1 MAAAFA
7 PLAGVRVLELA
18 PFLPGPFAG
27 AQLQALGAQVVKLE
41 PPGGDPGRHLPD
53 ELFAMNNRGKQSVC
67 VDLKAPD
74 ARALVQRLVAR
85 FDVVLEG
92 FRPGVAA
99 RLGVDYDTLKQA
111 RPDLIY
117 CSLSGFGQQ
126 GPRAALPGHDLT
138 YLAAGGALARPGHW
152 QGPPQRPGV
161 PVADTAGGLFAALAV
176 VSALLRRATTG
187 EGAYLDASLT
197 DAALSLAAC
206 RGLAPTQSRAHLHPA
221 NDLFTCRDG
230 ALIAAGLLEDH
241 FFNGF
246 VAALGEAG
254 NALRA
259 PQYAD
264 IASRQ
269 RHGDALQ
276 AILTAL
282 FVSRDAADWAALAD
296 AHRLPMV
303 RVLSVAQALAQQDPA
318 APAPAFPV
326 RIDGAHLPAPAR
338 SAPTL
343 GADAASVLAAIG
355 YDAAAIAA
363 LTTAGVLPPAPTT
376 EPS

>member
-1 MAAAFA
+1 MFA

-27 AQLQALGAQVVKLE
+27 AQLLALGAEVVKLE
-41 PPGGDPGRHLPD
+41 PPGGDPGRRLPD
-53 ELFAMNNRGKQSVC
+53 GLFAMNNRGKKSVC
-67 VDLKAPD
+67 VDLKAPG
-74 ARALVQRLVAR
+74 AAALVQRLVAG

-99 RLGVDYDTLKQA
+99 RLGVDYDTLRVA

-117 CSLSGFGQQ
+117 CSLSGFGQS
-126 GPRAALPGHDLT
+126 GSRAALPGHDLT

-152 QGPPQRPGV
+152 HGPPQRPGV

-176 VSALLRRATTG
+176 VSALLRRTATG

-206 RGLAPTQSRAHLHPA
+206 RGLASAQSRVHLHPA

-241 FFNGF
+241 FFDGF
-246 VAALGEAG
+246 VAMLGEAG
-254 NALRA
+254 AALRA

-264 IASRQ
+264 LAGRQ
-269 RHGDALQ
+269 RHGDALH
-276 AILTAL
+276 ATLTKL
-282 FVSRDAADWAALAD
+282 FASRDADEWEALANE
-296 AHRLPMV
+296 HRLPML
-303 RVLSVAQALAQQDPA
+303 RLRSVAQALAEQNPT

-326 RIDGAHLPAPAR
+326 RIDGEHLPTPVQ

-343 GADAASVLAAIG
+343 GADAASVLGAIG
-355 YDAAAIAA
+355 YDACAVAA
-363 LTTAGVLPPAPTT
+363 LAAAGVLLPSPT

>member
-1 MAAAFA
+1 MFA

-27 AQLQALGAQVVKLE
+27 AQLLALGAEVVKLE

-53 ELFAMNNRGKQSVC
+53 DLFAMNNRGKKSVC
-67 VDLKAPD
+67 VDLKASG
-74 ARALVQRLVAR
+74 AGELVQRLVTG

-92 FRPGVAA
+92 FRPGVAK
-99 RLGVDYDTLKQA
+99 RLGVDYETLRA
-111 RPDLIY
+111 VRPDLVY
-117 CSLSGFGQQ
+117 CSLSGFGQA

-152 QGPPQRPGV
+152 HGPPQRPGV

-176 VSALLRRATTG
+176 VSALLRRTATG

-206 RGLAPTQSRAHLHPA
+206 RGLAPARSRAHLHPA

-230 ALIAAGLLEDH
+230 ALLAAGLLEDH

-254 NALRA
+254 NTLRA

-264 IASRQ
+264 LAGRQ

-276 AILTAL
+276 AELKTL
-282 FVSRDAADWAALAD
+282 FASRDADEWEALAN

-303 RVLSVAQALAQQDPA
+303 RVRDVAEALAEQDPTT
-318 APAPAFPV
+318 PAPVFPV
-326 RIDGAHLPAPAR
+326 RIDGARLPAPAQP
-338 SAPTL
+338 APVL
-343 GADAASVLAAIG
+343 GADTASVLATIG
-355 YDAAAIAA
+355 YDADAVAA
-363 LTTAGVLPPAPTT
+363 LAEGGVLILSPT

>member
-1 MAAAFA
+1 MFA

-53 ELFAMNNRGKQSVC
+53 DLFAMNNRGKQSVC
-67 VDLKAPD
+67 VDLKARG
-74 ARALVQRLVAR
+74 AGELVQRLVAG

-99 RLGVDYDTLKQA
+99 RLGVDYDTLRPA

-126 GPRAALPGHDLT
+126 GSRAALPGHDLT
-138 YLAAGGALARPGHW
+138 YLAAGGALARSGHW
-152 QGPPQRPGV
+152 QGPPRRPGV

-176 VSALLRRATTG
+176 VSALLRRAATG

-206 RGLAPTQSRAHLHPA
+206 RGLASAQSRAHLHPA

-241 FFNGF
+241 FFAGF

-264 IASRQ
+264 IHSRQ

-276 AILTAL
+276 AELKTL
-282 FVSRDAADWAALAD
+282 FASRDAGDWEALAT
-296 AHRLPMV
+296 AHRLPIV
-303 RVLSVAQALAQQDPA
+303 RVLGVAEALAQQDPI

-326 RIDGAHLPAPAR
+326 RIDGARLPAAVQA
-338 SAPTL
+338 APTL
-343 GADAASVLAAIG
+343 GAHAATVLAAIG
-355 YDAAAIAA
+355 YDAAAVTA
-363 LTTAGVLPPAPTT
+363 LVDAGVLILPPMET
-376 EPS
+376 S

>member
-1 MAAAFA
+1 MFA

-27 AQLQALGAQVVKLE
+27 AQLLALGAEVVKLE

-53 ELFAMNNRGKQSVC
+53 DLFAMNNRGKKSVC
-67 VDLKAPD
+67 VDLKAPG
-74 ARALVQRLVAR
+74 AGAFVQRLVAG

-99 RLGVDYDTLKQA
+99 RLGVDYDTLRAA
-111 RPDLIY
+111 RLDLIY
-117 CSLSGFGQQ
+117 CSLSGFGQT

-176 VSALLRRATTG
+176 VSALLRRAATG

-206 RGLAPTQSRAHLHPA
+206 RGLAPAQSRAHLHPA
-221 NDLFTCRDG
+221 NDLFSCRDG

-254 NALRA
+254 ATLRA

-264 IASRQ
+264 LASRQ

-276 AILTAL
+276 AELKTL
-282 FVSRDAADWAALAD
+282 FGSRDSDDWEALAN

-303 RVLSVAQALAQQDPA
+303 RVRSVAEALAEQGPT

-326 RIDGAHLPAPAR
+326 RIDGASLPAPAQP
-338 SAPTL
+338 APAL
-343 GADAASVLAAIG
+343 GADAAAALAAIG
-355 YDAAAIAA
+355 YDAAAVAA
-363 LTTAGVLPPAPTT
+363 LTAAGVLILPTT